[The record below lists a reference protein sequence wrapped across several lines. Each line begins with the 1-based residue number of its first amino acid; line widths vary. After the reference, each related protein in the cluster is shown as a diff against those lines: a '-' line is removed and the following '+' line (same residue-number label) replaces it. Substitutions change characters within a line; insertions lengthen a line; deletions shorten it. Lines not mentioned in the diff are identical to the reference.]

1 MNMTTILLIG
11 ASLQAILA
19 LLPIPRIYSGLP
31 AMAMLLAKIADTALI
46 TYNFKANPYL
56 KNMLPKKTTAQP
68 LDSNGKFAGAGKNK
82 IAVLLLGAKS
92 NHPLGF
98 FAPDFDKV
106 GGYLKKMSD
115 LLEDDQTQ
123 ESGCMF
129 ESRFCRL

>member
-1 MNMTTILLIG
+1 MNMSTILLIG

-31 AMAMLLAKIADTALI
+31 AVLMLLAKIVDTAMI
-46 TYNFKANPYL
+46 TYNLKANPYL

-68 LDSNGKFAGAGKNK
+68 LDLNGNFAGAGKQK

-123 ESGCMF
+123 ESGCM
-129 ESRFCRL
+129 SDSNYVKP